1 MGRFRCFLYDLE
13 LDELHLH
20 GRLFTWSN
28 ERLHPTLERIDRMFV
43 SSCWNATFPRAVLQA
58 LSSRCSDH
66 APLLLLLDD
75 GFHPKRRFR
84 FQAFWPQ
91 FEGYLQTVE
100 SVWNG
105 PQPDVYAL
113 RMVHHLLRGTAKAL
127 QHWSAKVVGNIKS
140 QIAVAKK
147 VIFRLE
153 AAQDTRSLSVVE
165 ATLRR
170 FLKIRYLGLTSLE
183 RTMARQRSSM
193 RWLYEGNA
201 NTKFF

>member
-1 MGRFRCFLYDLE
+1 
-13 LDELHLH
+13 
-20 GRLFTWSN
+20 
-28 ERLHPTLERIDRMFV
+28 MFV

-75 GFHPKRRFR
+75 GFNPKRRFR

-113 RMVHHLLRGTAKAL
+113 RMVDHLLRGTAKAL
-127 QHWSAKVVGNIKS
+127 QHWSAKVVGTSNPKS
-140 QIAVAKK
+140 
-147 VIFRLE
+147 
-153 AAQDTRSLSVVE
+153 RSLRKLYSGWR
-165 ATLRR
+165 L
-170 FLKIRYLGLTSLE
+170 LKLLGRS
-183 RTMARQRSSM
+183 RSQRP
-193 RWLYEGNA
+193 L
-201 NTKFF
+201 

>member
-1 MGRFRCFLYDLE
+1 MGRVRCFHNDLE

-20 GRLFTWSN
+20 GHLFTWSN
-28 ERLHPTLERIDRMFV
+28 ERSHPTLERIDRMFV
-43 SSCWNATFPRAVLQA
+43 SSCWNATFPRAASQA

-105 PQPDVYAL
+105 PRPDVDAL
-113 RMVHHLLRGTAKAL
+113 RMVDHLLRGTAKVL
-127 QHWSAKVVGNIKS
+127 QQWSAKRLGTSNPKS
-140 QIAVAKK
+140 
-147 VIFRLE
+147 
-153 AAQDTRSLSVVE
+153 RSLRKLYSGWRL
-165 ATLRR
+165 LRIPGR
-170 FLKIRYLGLTSLE
+170 SRS
-183 RTMARQRSSM
+183 QRP
-193 RWLYEGNA
+193 L
-201 NTKFF
+201 